1 MRVIVQLPRART
13 AVFRSACANITPK
26 VPIAES
32 ASRSTTTNLG
42 EEEPGTTPTLAK
54 VGQQLGSMN
63 FGGGGLHFWEVG
75 SFGKFG
81 HFRRLALFGTFW
93 RFKLSGDWI
102 SYFCEFSNDG
112 TVMKLILVGS
122 WNYREVGTI
131 GKHF

>member
-54 VGQQLGSMN
+54 VGQQLGSLN
-63 FGGGGLHFWEVG
+63 FGGGWHFLGGWLIWKVW
-75 SFGKFG
+75 
-81 HFRRLALFGTFW
+81 TF
-93 RFKLSGDWI
+93 
-102 SYFCEFSNDG
+102 
-112 TVMKLILVGS
+112 
-122 WNYREVGTI
+122 
-131 GKHF
+131 